1 MRLRRRIMPLLLA
14 MVGLA
19 AAATSAPASPAG
31 PAGAATSASAGPA
44 GLAAG
49 APIRAQL
56 ETPPARL
63 LVYAQEW
70 SLWPSRSTLNPGSV
84 IVQLWNRGQDAHDVR
99 IRRLDSH
106 GVMVGRTQG
115 VPVIQSG
122 QLRQATWHLSKG
134 TYELYCS
141 MSGHMKRGM
150 HARLTVR

>member
-1 MRLRRRIMPLLLA
+1 MRLRRCITLLLLA
-14 MVGLA
+14 LAAVA
-19 AAATSAPASPAG
+19 AAA
-31 PAGAATSASAGPA
+31 ASAGASPT
-44 GLAAG
+44 GRFVG

-70 SLWPSRSTLNPGSV
+70 SMWPSRSTLKPGRV

-99 IRRLDSH
+99 IRRLNSA
-106 GVMVGRTQG
+106 GVMVGSTQG
-115 VPVIQSG
+115 VAVTQSG
-122 QLRQATWHLSKG
+122 QIRQATWHLSKG

-141 MSGHMKRGM
+141 MPGHMQLGM